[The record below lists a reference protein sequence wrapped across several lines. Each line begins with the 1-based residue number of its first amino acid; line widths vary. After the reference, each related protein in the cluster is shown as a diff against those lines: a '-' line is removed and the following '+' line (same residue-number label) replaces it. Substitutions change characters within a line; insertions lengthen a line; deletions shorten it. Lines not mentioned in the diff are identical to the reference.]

1 MKKHILVVPGDGIGQ
16 EVTTVGKQVLEAIAR
31 KFGHEFTYD

>member
-16 EVTTVGKQVLEAIAR
+16 EVTVIGKNAFEKIAA
-31 KFGHEFTYD
+31 KFGHDFTYD